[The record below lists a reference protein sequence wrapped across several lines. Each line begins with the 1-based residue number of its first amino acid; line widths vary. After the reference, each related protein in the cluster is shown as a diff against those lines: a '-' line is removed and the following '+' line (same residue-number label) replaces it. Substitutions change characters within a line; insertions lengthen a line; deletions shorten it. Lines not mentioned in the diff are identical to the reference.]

1 MPKCIF
7 KNCNITACFNYP
19 DQIKGLYCKTH
30 KLEHMID
37 ITHKTCI
44 HENCLSRPNFNF
56 INELQPLYCSI
67 HKLENM
73 VDIIHQKCI
82 FNECYIRAHYNYIN
96 EKKALYCS
104 KHKLDNMIDISNKKC
119 IYEKCNSQPCY
130 NNIGEQKALYCFK
143 HKLNNMVN
151 VKTKICIFENC
162 KTQATFNYSN
172 NQTSIY
178 CSKHKLPNMI
188 NINDKT
194 CIYENCKIRP
204 SFNNIGE
211 TKGLYCV
218 KHKLENMVNVIDKK
232 CLKCNTKPSCNYIDE
247 TKPLYCG
254 KHKLENMVCLSI
266 HKIIKCITENC
277 ENTPLYNFKNK
288 KAIYCDIHKQENMV
302 IVSPKCNLCKSN
314 SIQLINNKYYCLEHL
329 PDKKTIA
336 KFKKLCKYCDNNE
349 HSSYVCNECK
359 QHKHKKEYDVVKF
372 LRKNIDTPFIY
383 DKNNPVS
390 ECSKKRPDIFF
401 DLKTHIVIVE
411 VDENQHKSYS
421 DSCECARLNVIVNSL
436 GGIPVT
442 FIRYNPDKIKK
453 LTINKEERLE
463 LLKQTIKEELMN
475 IPDKFQIKLIQ
486 LYYDDNY
493 KEYIPKKIEDITKFV
508 CV

>member
-30 KLEHMID
+30 KLENMI
-37 ITHKTCI
+37 
-44 HENCLSRPNFNF
+44 
-56 INELQPLYCSI
+56 
-67 HKLENM
+67 
-73 VDIIHQKCI
+73 DIIHQKCI

-288 KAIYCDIHKQENMV
+288 KAIYCDIHKHE
-302 IVSPKCNLCKSN
+302 
-314 SIQLINNKYYCLEHL
+314 
-329 PDKKTIA
+329 
-336 KFKKLCKYCDNNE
+336 
-349 HSSYVCNECK
+349 
-359 QHKHKKEYDVVKF
+359 KEYDVVKF